1 MIARTMPVL
10 AFVLGA
16 LLCAAPWTAHAQLE
30 LELEGEAEVDG
41 EGTVDAEGEAEASE
55 QAGSDLEGD
64 GSEQAEAEAGG
75 EELPPVEE
83 PLAEPPAQEE
93 AVAEAAPTRAISL
106 YMAAGLGV
114 GSLTFTRPTATGVQ
128 HLPESPFAAVE
139 ALMRVHVWPAETFSL
154 EAQLAYQTSVGF
166 ALELPTL
173 FALPERVA
181 ARAQRVELSF
191 GPRLSF
197 SSSKRGL
204 ALVAPVGFALR
215 SLFPEQQFYSTK
227 PYNLGSL
234 FVRPELIVP
243 LGELITLRGGP
254 ELHWLVSIE
263 PSLERQ
269 GACCSGYGIGM
280 QAAVQASV
288 GPTFSVALA
297 YHQLQSV
304 IPSAARFEDTERF
317 LTARFGGAL

>member
-1 MIARTMPVL
+1 VIARTMPMPAL
-10 AFVLGA
+10 VLGV
-16 LLCAAPWTAHAQLE
+16 LLLTVPWPARAQLD
-30 LELEGEAEVDG
+30 LELEGEAGADS
-41 EGTVDAEGEAEASE
+41 EGTVDAEGEGGSDPGSEAS
-55 QAGSDLEGD
+55 
-64 GSEQAEAEAGG
+64 AEAEASAD
-75 EELPPVEE
+75 EPAAAEE
-83 PLAEPPAQEE
+83 PPAEPPAQEE
-93 AVAEAAPTRAISL
+93 PAAEAPTPQRAISL

-128 HLPESPFAAVE
+128 HLLESPFAAAE
-139 ALMRVHVWPAETFSL
+139 ALMRVHVWPAQTFSL
-154 EAQLAYQTSVGF
+154 EALLAYQTSVGF

-181 ARAQRVELSF
+181 ARVQRVELSI

-197 SSSKRGL
+197 LSSKRGL
-204 ALVAPVGFALR
+204 AVIAPIGFALR
-215 SLFPEQQFYSTK
+215 SLFPEQQYYSAK
-227 PYNLGSL
+227 AHNLGSL
-234 FVRPELIVP
+234 FLRPELIVP

-254 ELHWLVSIE
+254 ELHWLVLIE
-263 PSLERQ
+263 PSLQRE

-297 YHQLQSV
+297 YHQLHSV
-304 IPSAARFEDTERF
+304 IPAAARFEDTERF